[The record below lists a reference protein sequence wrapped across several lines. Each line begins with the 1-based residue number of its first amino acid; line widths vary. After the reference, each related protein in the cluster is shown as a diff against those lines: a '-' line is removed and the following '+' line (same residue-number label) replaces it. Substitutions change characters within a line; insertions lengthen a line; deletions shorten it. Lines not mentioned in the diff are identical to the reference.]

1 VTRAAIAGRRRGAP
15 TSDHRRD
22 LAGGAGSL
30 AVKWVGRVRS
40 PAPVQPAWLRAVPWD
55 AAELVASRPP
65 EMRDHGAVKD
75 LEDLAPGEAQRAKRR
90 DRKRVTRMV
99 VDGGNLLRQVEAL
112 RARSERRRQGS
123 SDRS

>member
-1 VTRAAIAGRRRGAP
+1 MGLDPGASPTRLAQSGALGCRRADGP
-15 TSDHRRD
+15 
-22 LAGGAGSL
+22 
-30 AVKWVGRVRS
+30 
-40 PAPVQPAWLRAVPWD
+40 
-55 AAELVASRPP
+55 RPP
-65 EMRDHGAVKD
+65 EMRDHGTVKD

-123 SDRS
+123 ADSS

>member
-1 VTRAAIAGRRRGAP
+1 
-15 TSDHRRD
+15 
-22 LAGGAGSL
+22 
-30 AVKWVGRVRS
+30 
-40 PAPVQPAWLRAVPWD
+40 
-55 AAELVASRPP
+55 
-65 EMRDHGAVKD
+65 MKD

-123 SDRS
+123 ADRA